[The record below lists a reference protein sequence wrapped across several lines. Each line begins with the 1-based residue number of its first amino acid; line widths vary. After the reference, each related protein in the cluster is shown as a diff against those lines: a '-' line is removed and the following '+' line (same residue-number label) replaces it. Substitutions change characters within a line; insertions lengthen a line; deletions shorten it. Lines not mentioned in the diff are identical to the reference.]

1 MAKKTVSKRQNKVN
15 WEFPFTKKNF
25 LLAGVG
31 LATIVVGYLLMATG
45 LGGDY
50 AAVDGAWNNPM
61 AITIAPLL
69 LVIGYC
75 VIIPFAILKYYPHSS
90 DTTNE

>member
-1 MAKKTVSKRQNKVN
+1 MAKKTVSKRQNKVI
-15 WEFPFTKKNF
+15 WDFPFTKKNF
-25 LLAGVG
+25 LIAGVG

-45 LGGDY
+45 LGGDH

-75 VIIPFAILKYYPHSS
+75 AIIPYAILKYFPHS
-90 DTTNE
+90 DNNNE